1 MKQEMQSLGRVQ
13 FHYAIIPSFSIKRI
27 FLVNTAMV
35 SVFHLILFTS
45 FVCLRCSA
53 SEVDQTF
60 GRKIGGLVV
69 QDPGGGT
76 LPMFGYR
83 GAAKGLKPVPVSD
96 KKKL

>member
-1 MKQEMQSLGRVQ
+1 M
-13 FHYAIIPSFSIKRI
+13 FF
-27 FLVNTAMV
+27 
-35 SVFHLILFTS
+35 ILFS
-45 FVCLRCSA
+45 SLRLFALDVSA

-83 GAAKGLKPVPVSD
+83 GAAKGLKPDPV
-96 KKKL
+96 